1 MILSDKSAAD
11 AIIKHNAF
19 LDVVMEGFGRGLESV
34 AVTWTDGRLP
44 QESGS

>member
-1 MILSDKSAAD
+1 MQLSSATL
-11 AIIKHNAF
+11 F
-19 LDVVMEGFGRGLESV
+19 LDFVMEGFGRGLESV